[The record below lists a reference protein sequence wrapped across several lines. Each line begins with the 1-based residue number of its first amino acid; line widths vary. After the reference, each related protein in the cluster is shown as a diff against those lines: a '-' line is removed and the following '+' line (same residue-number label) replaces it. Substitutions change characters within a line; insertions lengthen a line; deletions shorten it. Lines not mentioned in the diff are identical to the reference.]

1 MLINWIHDHFLT
13 LLTFLPAL
21 GGLFILAL
29 PKGEHNSI
37 RALALGT
44 TVATFV
50 VNIWALFHFKILTD
64 FTFQEVIPWI
74 PAFHI
79 DYRLG
84 VDGVSFL
91 LILLTNFL
99 MPIVIL
105 SSWREIETKVKE
117 YHFLMLLLQ
126 TGMVGTFAALDF
138 FLFYIFWEI
147 MLIPMYF
154 LIGVWGSGRKIMAA
168 FKFILYTMAGSVLM
182 LIAILYGYFKA
193 GQSFNYTQWL
203 ATPFTADEQF
213 WLFLAFA
220 LAFAIKVPI
229 FPLHTW
235 LPDAH
240 TEAPTGGSVV
250 LAGILL
256 KMGTYGFYRFAM
268 PLFPEA
274 SAHFSP
280 YILTLAVVGIIY
292 GSLVAMVQKD
302 IKRLV
307 AYSSVAHLGFVML
320 GLFALDQKGVEGAVL
335 QMINHGLSTGALFLL
350 IGMIYFRR
358 HTRQIDAYGG
368 IAKTVPLYS
377 AIFLFVTLSSIGL
390 PGLNNF
396 VGEFLVLVGAFQ
408 TKTAF
413 ASVAV
418 VGVVLGAIY
427 MLWMVERVFFG
438 GIKHEENKKL
448 HDLGLRE
455 VLVML
460 PLIVAMVG
468 IGVYPKPLLKMMSLS
483 TENFVKLSNRG
494 VIARTPSV
502 ARRTKQSSVEPGLLR
517 SPRLRSGSSQ

>member
-1 MLINWIHDHFLT
+1 MLIDWIQNHFLT
-13 LLTFLPAL
+13 LLVFIPAAGAL
-21 GGLFILAL
+21 LAL
-29 PKGEHNSI
+29 LFPKAEHNSI

-44 TVATFV
+44 TLVTFA
-50 VNIWALFHFKILTD
+50 VNLWAFAHFKVETD
-64 FTFQEVIPWI
+64 FVFQEVIPWV
-74 PAFHI
+74 PAFNI
-79 DYRLG
+79 EYRLG

-105 SSWREIETKVKE
+105 SSWREIGTKVKE

-126 TGMVGTFAALDF
+126 TGMVGTFASLDF
-138 FLFYIFWEI
+138 FLFYVFWEI

-168 FKFILYTMAGSVLM
+168 FKFFIYTMAGSVLM
-182 LIAILYGYFKA
+182 LIAILYGYFKS
-193 GQSFNYTQWL
+193 GQSFNYVQWL
-203 ATPFTADEQF
+203 ITPFTSTEQF

-250 LAGILL
+250 LAGVLL

-274 SAHFSP
+274 SAYFTP

-302 IKRLV
+302 VKRLV

-320 GLFALDQKGVEGAVL
+320 GLFALDQKAVEGAVL

-350 IGMIYFRR
+350 VGMLYFRR
-358 HTRQIDAYGG
+358 HTRQIEAYGG
-368 IAKTVPLYS
+368 IAKTVPLYA

-408 TKTAF
+408 TKPAF

-418 VGVVLGAIY
+418 LGVILGAIY

-438 GIKHEENKKL
+438 GIKHEENRKIV
-448 HDLGLRE
+448 DLGLRE
-455 VLVML
+455 VLVMV
-460 PLIVAMVG
+460 PLIAAMIG
-468 IGVYPKPLLKMMSLS
+468 IGVYPKPLIKMMSLS
-483 TENFVKLSNRG
+483 TENFVKLVNRPAL
-494 VIARTPSV
+494 VEAV
-502 ARRTKQSSVEPGLLR
+502 AKQEKKK
-517 SPRLRSGSSQ
+517 